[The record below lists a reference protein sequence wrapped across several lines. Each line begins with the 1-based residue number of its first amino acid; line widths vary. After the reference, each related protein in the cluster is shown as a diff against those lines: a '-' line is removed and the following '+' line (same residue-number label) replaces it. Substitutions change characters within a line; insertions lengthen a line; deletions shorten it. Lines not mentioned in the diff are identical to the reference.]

1 MEPQTQKESVSKL
14 AYLIVILLSVIQGI
28 IITGTLDYSIRTN
41 VELDP
46 IWIYLPM
53 VFAIFVPSVIS
64 FLITNAKQPVFYLN
78 IILTIILIGWINTW
92 QNLETGSSSSS
103 EPFLAV
109 STLTVLI
116 FFLLPWMQNR
126 QATGRWKAHYSC
138 LVGHY
143 FRNTLF
149 GFFACAI
156 GGLLAFIVKQA
167 SFLFG
172 IVNLTTLS
180 HFLNNDYILWIAFLL
195 GFNISVL
202 FLRSKLVM
210 QLNNI
215 AKYFHNFSYHCLALL
230 QSFS

>member
-64 FLITNAKQPVFYLN
+64 FLITNAKQPAFYLN

-116 FFLLPWMQNR
+116 FFCYH
-126 QATGRWKAHYSC
+126 GCK
-138 LVGHY
+138 
-143 FRNTLF
+143 
-149 GFFACAI
+149 
-156 GGLLAFIVKQA
+156 
-167 SFLFG
+167 
-172 IVNLTTLS
+172 
-180 HFLNNDYILWIAFLL
+180 
-195 GFNISVL
+195 
-202 FLRSKLVM
+202 
-210 QLNNI
+210 I
-215 AKYFHNFSYHCLALL
+215 AKPRVDGKLITAA
-230 QSFS
+230 